1 MIVLVSVKK
10 KDNEDINSLLKRLKR
25 KVEAS
30 GHLQELKDRR
40 YFVKP
45 SSVKRT
51 QRNKIIYKIAVEKLL
66 KKD

>member
-1 MIVLVSVKK
+1 MIVLASVKK

>member
-10 KDNEDINSLLKRLKR
+10 KDTEDINSLLKRLKR

>member
-1 MIVLVSVKK
+1 MIVLASVRK

-30 GHLQELKDRR
+30 GHIQELKDRR

-51 QRNKIIYKIAVEKLL
+51 QRNKIKYKIEIEKLL

>member
-1 MIVLVSVKK
+1 MIVLASVKK

-30 GHLQELKDRR
+30 GHIQELKDRR